1 MTLRGVGTRA
11 QAITLVALAVALALF
26 LARRTVG
33 GAGSGGAGASVR
45 RAGAA
50 DSGAVPAPANAEESG
65 ARPAAAWTG
74 AGRPRVKE
82 VSPDEV
88 PIIRVEDLAERKP
101 AGAPAAGRD
110 LFDFR
115 PPTPVPPPPPTP
127 APTPQPVCGSPSYM
141 GPCPPTPPPPP
152 TPTPTPPE
160 ITFRFIG
167 SFGPKDNPIA
177 VLVQGDQVV
186 DARTG
191 DVVFERFR
199 VVRVN
204 YESVDIG
211 FVPRPWTWK
220 ETRRLGI
227 TP

>member
-1 MTLRGVGTRA
+1 MKLQGLGTRA
-11 QAITLVALAVALALF
+11 QAITLAFLALALALF
-26 LARRTVG
+26 VARRATG
-33 GAGSGGAGASVR
+33 GAGDGQPRPRGAAGPGAVAPALEDGAGPVAASAPGKR
-45 RAGAA
+45 SRA
-50 DSGAVPAPANAEESG
+50 
-65 ARPAAAWTG
+65 R
-74 AGRPRVKE
+74 E

-88 PIIRVEDLAERKP
+88 PALRPDDLAARKP
-101 AGAPAAGRD
+101 SGALAAGRD

-127 APTPQPVCGSPSYM
+127 APTPVPACGSPSFV
-141 GPCPPTPPPPP
+141 GPCPPPPPPAA

-160 ITFRFIG
+160 IAFRFIG

-177 VLVQGDQVV
+177 VLVQDGQVV
-186 DARTG
+186 NAQAG
-191 DVVFERFR
+191 DVVFQRFR

>member
-1 MTLRGVGTRA
+1 MKLQGVGSRA
-11 QAITLVALAVALALF
+11 QAMTLVALAVTLALF

-33 GAGSGGAGASVR
+33 GAGSGGAGPS
-45 RAGAA
+45 
-50 DSGAVPAPANAEESG
+50 
-65 ARPAAAWTG
+65 ARPAGAVSGDAEEAGAKPAATWAG
-74 AGRPRVKE
+74 GGRPRVKE
-82 VSPDEV
+82 VSPDDV
-88 PIIRVEDLAERKP
+88 AIVRVEDFAERKP
-101 AGAPAAGRD
+101 RGTPAAGRD

-127 APTPQPVCGSPSYM
+127 APTPLPVCGSPSYV
-141 GPCPPTPPPPP
+141 GPCPPAPPPPA

-177 VLVQGDQVV
+177 VLVQGDQIV
-186 DARTG
+186 DARAG

-227 TP
+227 AP

>member
-1 MTLRGVGTRA
+1 MKLQGVGTRA
-11 QAITLVALAVALALF
+11 QAMTLVALGVALALF

-33 GAGSGGAGASVR
+33 GAGSGGTGAPAR
-45 RAGAA
+45 PAGAA
-50 DSGAVPAPANAEESG
+50 VSGAAPGDAEEPG
-65 ARPAAAWTG
+65 AKPAAAAWGG

-101 AGAPAAGRD
+101 AGAPAPGRD

-115 PPTPVPPPPPTP
+115 PPTPVPPPQPTP
-127 APTPQPVCGSPSYM
+127 VPTPLPVCGSASYV
-141 GPCPPTPPPPP
+141 GPCPPAPPPPA

-177 VLVQGDQVV
+177 VLVAGDQVV
-186 DARTG
+186 DARAG

-204 YESVDIG
+204 FESVDIG

>member
-1 MTLRGVGTRA
+1 MKLTSVGTRA
-11 QAITLVALAVALALF
+11 QAITLVALALALALF
-26 LARRTVG
+26 LARRASG
-33 GAGSGGAGASVR
+33 GAGSAGAGAR
-45 RAGAA
+45 ARPAGAA
-50 DSGAVPAPANAEESG
+50 ASGAAGAEAEEVW
-65 ARPAAAWTG
+65 AKPAAPFGGGVRT
-74 AGRPRVKE
+74 RVKE

-88 PIIRVEDLAERKP
+88 PIVRKADFDQRKP
-101 AGAPAAGRD
+101 AGPSAESRD

-115 PPTPVPPPPPTP
+115 PPTPVPTK
-127 APTPQPVCGSPSYM
+127 APTPVPTPLPVCGSPGYV
-141 GPCPPTPPPPP
+141 GACPPTPPPPP

-167 SFGPKDNPIA
+167 SFGPKENPIA

-186 DARTG
+186 DARAG

-199 VVRVN
+199 VVHVN

-211 FVPRPWTWK
+211 FVPKPWTWK

>member
-1 MTLRGVGTRA
+1 MKLEGVGTRA
-11 QAITLVALAVALALF
+11 QAITLVVLALALALF
-26 LARRTVG
+26 LARRSTG
-33 GAGSGGAGASVR
+33 GGGEPR
-45 RAGAA
+45 L
-50 DSGAVPAPANAEESG
+50 
-65 ARPAAAWTG
+65 PAAAASGAEAAFAEETG
-74 AGRPRVKE
+74 AGPAGRGGKRARVKE
-82 VSPDEV
+82 VSPEEV
-88 PIIRVEDLAERKP
+88 PAIRPQDVEARRASGVVP
-101 AGAPAAGRD
+101 AGRD

-115 PPTPVPPPPPTP
+115 APTPVPPPTP
-127 APTPQPVCGSPSYM
+127 RPVSTPMPVCGDPSYV
-141 GPCPPTPPPPP
+141 GPCPPPPPPSA
-152 TPTPTPPE
+152 TPTPSPPE

-167 SFGPKDNPIA
+167 MFGPKDNPIA

-186 DARTG
+186 SARAG

-227 TP
+227 AP

>member
-1 MTLRGVGTRA
+1 MKLQGVGTRA
-11 QAITLVALAVALALF
+11 QAMTLVALAVALALF
-26 LARRTVG
+26 LVRRTVG
-33 GAGSGGAGASVR
+33 GAGSGAGASAR
-45 RAGAA
+45 PAGAA
-50 DSGAVPAPANAEESG
+50 VSGAMPADAEESG
-65 ARPAAAWTG
+65 AKPAAAWGRT
-74 AGRPRVKE
+74 GRPRAKE

-88 PIIRVEDLAERKP
+88 PIIRVEDLAEHKP

-127 APTPQPVCGSPSYM
+127 VPTPLPVCGSPSYV
-141 GPCPPTPPPPP
+141 GPCPPAPPPPP
-152 TPTPTPPE
+152 TPTPTPPD

-177 VLVQGDQVV
+177 VLVQGDQIV
-186 DARTG
+186 DARAG

-211 FVPRPWTWK
+211 FVPKPWTWK
-220 ETRRLGI
+220 ETRRLGLV
-227 TP
+227 P

>member
-1 MTLRGVGTRA
+1 MKIRGVGTRA
-11 QAITLVALAVALALF
+11 QAVTLVALAVALALF
-26 LARRTVG
+26 LVRRGAGAAGSPGARASARPSGVAADGASGGEAEDTG
-33 GAGSGGAGASVR
+33 GKAPAPFGAGS
-45 RAGAA
+45 
-50 DSGAVPAPANAEESG
+50 
-65 ARPAAAWTG
+65 
-74 AGRPRVKE
+74 RPRVRE

-88 PIIRVEDLAERKP
+88 PILRVEDFAERKR
-101 AGAPAAGRD
+101 AGASDGARD

-115 PPTPVPPPPPTP
+115 QPTPVPPKPPTPVPTP
-127 APTPQPVCGSPSYM
+127 LPACGSPSYV
-141 GPCPPTPPPPP
+141 GPCPQPPPPLP

-186 DARTG
+186 DARVG

-199 VVRVN
+199 VVHVN

-211 FVPRPWTWK
+211 FVPKPWTWK
-220 ETRRLGI
+220 ETRRIGI